1 MLQAGCADVV
11 GFGTFNKFI
20 RATSQH
26 WPGPILVPAFLR
38 PAILSEVFVHRR
50 RTKTQSKD
58 TYQSSLLTPSGG
70 VSPPLALLNPNQ
82 IDRHLSNMN
91 PEQVEV
97 LANAAPPGHLAESNG
112 WAEESARKSGSTDV
126 NSDTSLLDAYST
138 AVTSAVERMSPSV
151 VNIEVHQSAG
161 RTRSGEPRERQGGG
175 SGFVFTPDGLIL
187 TNSHV
192 VHDAVRIVVTLTDGR
207 RMPATVIGDDPA
219 SDLAVIRVNEP
230 GLTAA
235 ALGDSQRL
243 RVGQIVIAIGA
254 PYGFQSTV
262 TAGVVSALGRSLR
275 SYSGR
280 LIDDV
285 IQTDASL
292 NPGNSGGPLVDS
304 AGRVV
309 GVNTATILPAQGI
322 CFAIGI
328 NTAKFV
334 ASRLLRDGRIRRS
347 YIGVSAQTVP
357 VHRRVV
363 RFYDLPKEMGVVVL
377 GVEENSPAKRAG
389 LREGDIII
397 ALDGH
402 PVAGVDDLHRVL
414 TDVHVGVSSSL
425 TVLRWTE
432 KLELKIVPEEAR

>member
-1 MLQAGCADVV
+1 M
-11 GFGTFNKFI
+11 
-20 RATSQH
+20 
-26 WPGPILVPAFLR
+26 
-38 PAILSEVFVHRR
+38 
-50 RTKTQSKD
+50 
-58 TYQSSLLTPSGG
+58 
-70 VSPPLALLNPNQ
+70 NPEQ
-82 IDRHLSNMN
+82 IDRHLSCMN
-91 PEQVEV
+91 SENTGPFSADSDPN
-97 LANAAPPGHLAESNG
+97 LFSHLASESVG
-112 WAEESARKSGSTDV
+112 WDSESSKESAVAPAGAPAD
-126 NSDTSLLDAYST
+126 NSLLDAYSR
-138 AVTSAVERMSPSV
+138 AVTGAVERMSPSV

-192 VHDAVRIVVTLTDGR
+192 VHDAVRVAVTLADGR
-207 RMPATVIGDDPA
+207 RMPATLIGDDPA

-389 LREGDIII
+389 LREGDIIV
-397 ALDGH
+397 ALEGH

-414 TDVHVGVSSSL
+414 TDVRLGVSCSL

-432 KLELKIVPEEAR
+432 KLELKVVPEEARQKK

>member
-1 MLQAGCADVV
+1 MDSQTGENTVDVIGPSARNEFSEAGGRDLDAV
-11 GFGTFNKFI
+11 GD
-20 RATSQH
+20 H
-26 WPGPILVPAFLR
+26 GP
-38 PAILSEVFVHRR
+38 
-50 RTKTQSKD
+50 
-58 TYQSSLLTPSGG
+58 
-70 VSPPLALLNPNQ
+70 
-82 IDRHLSNMN
+82 
-91 PEQVEV
+91 
-97 LANAAPPGHLAESNG
+97 SNG
-112 WAEESARKSGSTDV
+112 T
-126 NSDTSLLDAYST
+126 LLDAYSA
-138 AVTSAVERMSPSV
+138 AVTSAVERISPSV
-151 VNIEVHQSAG
+151 VHIAVSQTAG

-192 VHDAVRIVVTLTDGR
+192 VHEATRISAALADGR
-207 RMPATVIGDDPA
+207 HMPATLIGEDPA
-219 SDLAVIRVNEP
+219 SDLAVVRVDEP
-230 GLTAA
+230 GLVAA
-235 ALGDSQRL
+235 ELGDSQKL
-243 RVGQIVIAIGA
+243 RVGQIAIAIGA

-304 AGRVV
+304 AGRVI

-347 YIGVSAQTVP
+347 YVGISGQTVP

-363 RFYDLPKEMGVVVL
+363 RFYDLPKETGALVL
-377 GVEENSPAKRAG
+377 ALEENSPAKRAG
-389 LREGDIII
+389 LRQGDIIV
-397 ALDGH
+397 ALDGQA
-402 PVAGVDDLHRVL
+402 VAGVDDLHRLL
-414 TDVHVGVSSSL
+414 TELRVGVSCAV

-432 KLELKIVPEEAR
+432 KLELKIVPEEARR

>member
-1 MLQAGCADVV
+1 MGILIFSIQAARLR
-11 GFGTFNKFI
+11 KSRI
-20 RATSQH
+20 
-26 WPGPILVPAFLR
+26 PARLLIGSPSDGLR
-38 PAILSEVFVHRR
+38 SAV
-50 RTKTQSKD
+50 
-58 TYQSSLLTPSGG
+58 
-70 VSPPLALLNPNQ
+70 NPQQ
-82 IDRHLSNMN
+82 IDRHLFCMNQENLSSLPAHSVLSNLVPDSTRWN
-91 PEQVEV
+91 ESSGESSV
-97 LANAAPPGHLAESNG
+97 APHGEG
-112 WAEESARKSGSTDV
+112 D
-126 NSDTSLLDAYST
+126 DSLLDAYST
-138 AVTSAVERMSPSV
+138 AVTGAVDRMSPSV

-161 RTRSGEPRERQGGG
+161 RTRSGEPQEKRGGG

-192 VHDAVRIVVTLTDGR
+192 VHEAVRIAVTMADGR
-207 RMPATVIGDDPA
+207 RMPATLIGDDPA
-219 SDLAVIRVNEP
+219 SDLAVIRLERPQFDEP

-363 RFYDLPKEMGVVVL
+363 RFYDLPKEMGAVVV

-389 LREGDIII
+389 LREGDVIV
-397 ALDGH
+397 ALEGQ
-402 PVAGVDDLHRVL
+402 PVAGVDDLHRLL
-414 TDVHVGVSSSL
+414 TDLRVGVSCSL
-425 TVLRWTE
+425 TVIRWTE
-432 KLELKIVPEEAR
+432 KLDVNVVPEEAR

>member
-1 MLQAGCADVV
+1 MNQEEV
-11 GFGTFNKFI
+11 
-20 RATSQH
+20 RAF
-26 WPGPILVPAFLR
+26 PAR
-38 PAILSEVFVHRR
+38 
-50 RTKTQSKD
+50 
-58 TYQSSLLTPSGG
+58 SLLSNLASDNAGWDE
-70 VSPPLALLNPNQ
+70 SP
-82 IDRHLSNMN
+82 H
-91 PEQVEV
+91 
-97 LANAAPPGHLAESNG
+97 
-112 WAEESARKSGSTDV
+112 ESAVAQRGA
-126 NSDTSLLDAYST
+126 SDDSLLDAYST
-138 AVTSAVERMSPSV
+138 AVTGAVERMSPSV
-151 VNIEVHQSAG
+151 VNIEVHQAVPANGGG
-161 RTRSGEPRERQGGG
+161 RGRSSEPQERRGGG
-175 SGFVFTPDGLIL
+175 SGFVFTPDGLIV

-192 VHDAVRIVVTLTDGR
+192 VHDAVRIGVTMNDGR
-207 RMPATVIGDDPA
+207 RMPATLIGDDPA
-219 SDLAVIRVNEP
+219 SDLAVIRLERPQFDEP

-235 ALGDSQRL
+235 GLGDSQRL

-363 RFYDLPKEMGVVVL
+363 RFYDLPKEMGAVVV

-389 LREGDIII
+389 LREGDIIV
-397 ALDGH
+397 ALEGQ
-402 PVAGVDDLHRVL
+402 PVAGVDDLHRML
-414 TDVHVGVSSSL
+414 TDLRVGVSCAL
-425 TVLRWTE
+425 TVIRWTE
-432 KLELKIVPEEAR
+432 KLEVKVVPEEAR

>member
-1 MLQAGCADVV
+1 MYLEETG
-11 GFGTFNKFI
+11 N
-20 RATSQH
+20 
-26 WPGPILVPAFLR
+26 AF
-38 PAILSEVFVHRR
+38 SE
-50 RTKTQSKD
+50 
-58 TYQSSLLTPSGG
+58 L
-70 VSPPLALLNPNQ
+70 
-82 IDRHLSNMN
+82 
-91 PEQVEV
+91 
-97 LANAAPPGHLAESNG
+97 PPGATPTATIPHGDA
-112 WAEESARKSGSTDV
+112 
-126 NSDTSLLDAYST
+126 SLLDAYSR
-138 AVTSAVERMSPSV
+138 AVTSAVEQISPSV

-161 RTRSGEPRERQGGG
+161 RTRAGEPRERRGGG

-192 VHDAVRIVVTLTDGR
+192 VHDARRIEVTLSDGR
-207 RMPATVIGDDPA
+207 RMPATSIGDDPA
-219 SDLAVIRVNEP
+219 SDLAVVRINNARVDEP

-235 ALGDSQRL
+235 ALGDSQQL
-243 RVGQIVIAIGA
+243 RVGQLVVAIGN

-285 IQTDASL
+285 IQTDAAL

-304 AGRVV
+304 AGRVI

-347 YIGVSAQTVP
+347 YIGVSAQTAP
-357 VHRRVV
+357 IHRRVV
-363 RFYDLPKEMGVVVL
+363 RFYDLPKETGVVVL
-377 GVEENSPAKRAG
+377 SVEEKSPARLAG
-389 LREGDIII
+389 VREGDVII

-414 TDVHVGVSSSL
+414 TDVRVSVSCSL
-425 TVLRWTE
+425 TILRHTD
-432 KLELKIVPEEAR
+432 KLELKIVPEETR

>member
-1 MLQAGCADVV
+1 MNLDEV
-11 GFGTFNKFI
+11 GSVFSTM
-20 RATSQH
+20 
-26 WPGPILVPAFLR
+26 P
-38 PAILSEVFVHRR
+38 LSSAPVN
-50 RTKTQSKD
+50 QSGRWEHE
-58 TYQSSLLTPSGG
+58 P
-70 VSPPLALLNPNQ
+70 
-82 IDRHLSNMN
+82 
-91 PEQVEV
+91 
-97 LANAAPPGHLAESNG
+97 
-112 WAEESARKSGSTDV
+112 ESAPESRIDA
-126 NSDTSLLDAYST
+126 DAPLLDAYST
-138 AVTSAVERMSPSV
+138 AVTSAVDRISPSV
-151 VNIEVHQSAG
+151 VNIEVHLSTHQKAG
-161 RTRSGEPRERQGGG
+161 RSGEPQERRGGG

-192 VHDAVRIVVTLTDGR
+192 VHDAAKIAVTTTDGR
-207 RMPATVIGDDPA
+207 HMPASLIGDDPA
-219 SDLAVIRVNEP
+219 SDLAVIRVDEPHFDEP

-235 ALGDSQRL
+235 TLGDSQRL

-304 AGRVV
+304 AGRVI

-347 YIGVSAQTVP
+347 YIGVSGQTVP

-363 RFYDLPKEMGVVVL
+363 RFYDLPKETGALVL
-377 GVEENSPAKRAG
+377 SVEDGSPAKRAG
-389 LREGDIII
+389 LREGDIVV
-397 ALDGH
+397 ALEGQ
-402 PVAGVDDLHRVL
+402 PVAGVDDLHRLL
-414 TDVHVGVSSSL
+414 TDVRVGVSSTL
-425 TVLRWTE
+425 TVVRYTE
-432 KLELKIVPEEAR
+432 KVEVRVVPEEAK

>member
-1 MLQAGCADVV
+1 MNLEDVGSV
-11 GFGTFNKFI
+11 FSG
-20 RATSQH
+20 
-26 WPGPILVPAFLR
+26 LPAY
-38 PAILSEVFVHRR
+38 P
-50 RTKTQSKD
+50 
-58 TYQSSLLTPSGG
+58 
-70 VSPPLALLNPNQ
+70 
-82 IDRHLSNMN
+82 
-91 PEQVEV
+91 
-97 LANAAPPGHLAESNG
+97 
-112 WAEESARKSGSTDV
+112 ESANQPEANRWGEGSQGGPATTTTSTAED
-126 NSDTSLLDAYST
+126 NSLLDAYSR
-138 AVTSAVERMSPSV
+138 AVTGAVERISPSV
-151 VNIEVHQSAG
+151 VNIEVHQSTA
-161 RTRSGEPRERQGGG
+161 RTRSGEPRERRGGG

-192 VHDAVRIVVTLTDGR
+192 VHDARRIAVTLADGR
-207 RMPATVIGDDPA
+207 HMPASAIGDDPA
-219 SDLAVIRVNEP
+219 SDLAVIRIDQARIDEP

-235 ALGDSQRL
+235 ALGDSQLL
-243 RVGQIVIAIGA
+243 RVGQLVVAIGN

-285 IQTDASL
+285 IQTDAAL

-304 AGRVV
+304 VGRVV

-357 VHRRVV
+357 IHRRVV
-363 RFYDLPKEMGVVVL
+363 RFYDLPKEKGVVAL
-377 GVEENSPAKRAG
+377 SIEGKSPAQRAG
-389 LREGDIII
+389 VREGDVIV
-397 ALDGH
+397 ALEGH

-414 TDVHVGVSSSL
+414 TEVRVGVSCSL
-425 TVLRWTE
+425 TVLRRTE
-432 KLELKIVPEEAR
+432 KLELRIVPEEAAN

>member
-1 MLQAGCADVV
+1 MSYEQTGVDSSPLLDGSQVAGWNSESVTEANQAAD
-11 GFGTFNKFI
+11 
-20 RATSQH
+20 
-26 WPGPILVPAFLR
+26 
-38 PAILSEVFVHRR
+38 
-50 RTKTQSKD
+50 D
-58 TYQSSLLTPSGG
+58 LT
-70 VSPPLALLNPNQ
+70 
-82 IDRHLSNMN
+82 
-91 PEQVEV
+91 
-97 LANAAPPGHLAESNG
+97 
-112 WAEESARKSGSTDV
+112 
-126 NSDTSLLDAYST
+126 LLDAYSR
-138 AVTSAVERMSPSV
+138 AVTGAVERISPSV
-151 VNIEVHQSAG
+151 VNIEVHQALPQTG
-161 RTRSGEPRERQGGG
+161 RARSGEPQNKERRGGG
-175 SGFVFTPDGLIL
+175 SGFIFTPDGLIL

-192 VHDAVRIVVTLTDGR
+192 VHDAKRIEVTMTDGR
-207 RMPATVIGDDPA
+207 RMPASAIGDDPA
-219 SDLAVIRVNEP
+219 SDLAVIRIDEPRVEEP

-235 ALGDSQRL
+235 ALGDSQQL
-243 RVGQIVIAIGA
+243 RVGQVVIAIGA

-285 IQTDASL
+285 IQTDAAL

-347 YIGVSAQTVP
+347 FIGVSAQTVP

-363 RFYDLPKEMGVVVL
+363 RFYDLPKETGVVVIS
-377 GVEENSPAKRAG
+377 VEESSPAKRAG
-389 LREGDIII
+389 LREGDVII
-397 ALDGH
+397 ALEGQ

-414 TDVHVGVSSSL
+414 TDVRVGVSCSL

-432 KLELKIVPEEAR
+432 KLELRVVPEEAT

>member
-1 MLQAGCADVV
+1 MSLEDS
-11 GFGTFNKFI
+11 GTVS
-20 RATSQH
+20 TS
-26 WPGPILVPAFLR
+26 VSCDAAFLSQS
-38 PAILSEVFVHRR
+38 AGSERR
-50 RTKTQSKD
+50 SSE
-58 TYQSSLLTPSGG
+58 SSLQGS
-70 VSPPLALLNPNQ
+70 V
-82 IDRHLSNMN
+82 
-91 PEQVEV
+91 
-97 LANAAPPGHLAESNG
+97 AE
-112 WAEESARKSGSTDV
+112 ADDA
-126 NSDTSLLDAYST
+126 LLDAYSR
-138 AVTSAVERMSPSV
+138 AVTGAVERVSPSV
-151 VNIEVHQSAG
+151 VNIEVHQSGG
-161 RTRSGEPRERQGGG
+161 RTRTGQPSERRGGG

-192 VHDAVRIVVTLTDGR
+192 VHDARRIDVKLPDGR
-207 RMPATVIGDDPA
+207 RMSASAIGDDPA
-219 SDLAVIRVNEP
+219 SDLAVIRVDEP

-235 ALGDSQRL
+235 RLGDSQQL
-243 RVGQIVIAIGA
+243 RVGQVVIAIGA

-285 IQTDASL
+285 VQTDASL

-363 RFYDLPKEMGVVVL
+363 RFYDLPKETGVIVL
-377 GVEENSPAKRAG
+377 STESGSPAQRAG
-389 LREGDIII
+389 LREGDVIV
-397 ALDGH
+397 ALEGQ
-402 PVAGVDDLHRVL
+402 PVAGVDDLHRLL
-414 TDVHVGVSSSL
+414 TDVRVGVSCSL
-425 TVLRWTE
+425 LVLRHTE
-432 KLELKIVPEEAR
+432 KLELLVVPEEAK

>member
-1 MLQAGCADVV
+1 MDLEKSANETLAVV
-11 GFGTFNKFI
+11 GY
-20 RATSQH
+20 S
-26 WPGPILVPAFLR
+26 
-38 PAILSEVFVHRR
+38 
-50 RTKTQSKD
+50 D
-58 TYQSSLLTPSGG
+58 
-70 VSPPLALLNPNQ
+70 
-82 IDRHLSNMN
+82 LSN
-91 PEQVEV
+91 Q
-97 LANAAPPGHLAESNG
+97 LDG
-112 WAEESARKSGSTDV
+112 SARGTHAEREA
-126 NSDTSLLDAYST
+126 SLLDAYST
-138 AVTSAVERMSPSV
+138 AVTGAVERVSPSV
-151 VNIEVHQSAG
+151 VNIEVHQAAG
-161 RTRSGEPRERQGGG
+161 RTRSGEPRERTGGG

-192 VHDAVRIVVTLTDGR
+192 VHEAVRIAVTLADGR

-219 SDLAVIRVNEP
+219 SDLAVIRLDQPHVGEP

-235 ALGDSQRL
+235 ALGDSQGL

-389 LREGDIII
+389 LREGDVIV
-397 ALDGH
+397 ALEGQ

-414 TDVHVGVSSSL
+414 TDVRVGVSCAL

-432 KLELKIVPEEAR
+432 KLELKVVPEEAR

>member
-1 MLQAGCADVV
+1 MNQED
-11 GFGTFNKFI
+11 
-20 RATSQH
+20 
-26 WPGPILVPAFLR
+26 LR
-38 PAILSEVFVHRR
+38 SFSAISDANV
-50 RTKTQSKD
+50 TWN
-58 TYQSSLLTPSGG
+58 
-70 VSPPLALLNPNQ
+70 LAL
-82 IDRHLSNMN
+82 
-91 PEQVEV
+91 
-97 LANAAPPGHLAESNG
+97 G
-112 WAEESARKSGSTDV
+112 SGSWRDESSPESTVAPERVPVD
-126 NSDTSLLDAYST
+126 DCLLDAYST
-138 AVTSAVERMSPSV
+138 AVTGAVERMSPSV

-161 RTRSGEPRERQGGG
+161 RTRSGEPRERRGGG

-192 VHDAVRIVVTLTDGR
+192 VHDAARIAVTLADGR

-219 SDLAVIRVNEP
+219 SDLAVIRLDQPHFDEP

-377 GVEENSPAKRAG
+377 GVEENSPARRAG
-389 LREGDIII
+389 LREGDIIV
-397 ALDGH
+397 ALEGQ

-414 TDVHVGVSSSL
+414 TDVRVGVSCSL
-425 TVLRWTE
+425 TVLRRTE
-432 KLELKIVPEEAR
+432 KVELKVVPEEAS

>member
-1 MLQAGCADVV
+1 MQYEESGNLFSYSASANQPETSGWGDEV
-11 GFGTFNKFI
+11 G
-20 RATSQH
+20 RA
-26 WPGPILVPAFLR
+26 A
-38 PAILSEVFVHRR
+38 
-50 RTKTQSKD
+50 
-58 TYQSSLLTPSGG
+58 SSLAS
-70 VSPPLALLNPNQ
+70 S
-82 IDRHLSNMN
+82 
-91 PEQVEV
+91 
-97 LANAAPPGHLAESNG
+97 APDDGA
-112 WAEESARKSGSTDV
+112 
-126 NSDTSLLDAYST
+126 LLDAYSR
-138 AVTSAVERMSPSV
+138 AVTGAVERISPSV
-151 VNIEVHQSAG
+151 VNIEVHTSAG
-161 RTRSGEPRERQGGG
+161 QTRSGESRERRGGG

-192 VHDAVRIVVTLTDGR
+192 VHHAKRIEVTLTDGR
-207 RMPATVIGDDPA
+207 RMPATAIGDDPA
-219 SDLAVIRVNEP
+219 SDLAVVRVDEP

-235 ALGDSQRL
+235 ALGDSQQL
-243 RVGQIVIAIGA
+243 RVGQVVVAIGA

-285 IQTDASL
+285 IQTDAAL

-363 RFYDLPKEMGVVVL
+363 RFYDLTKESGALVL
-377 GVEENSPAKRAG
+377 SVEEKSPAKRAG
-389 LREGDIII
+389 VREGDVIV
-397 ALDGH
+397 ALEGR

-414 TDVHVGVSSSL
+414 TDVRVGVSCSL
-425 TVLRWTE
+425 TLLRYTE
-432 KLELKIVPEEAR
+432 KIELKIVPEEAK

>member
-1 MLQAGCADVV
+1 MNFEQPGREMPGTVLNSTRLSEISESRSWASETAPRAGADVNTAD
-11 GFGTFNKFI
+11 G
-20 RATSQH
+20 
-26 WPGPILVPAFLR
+26 
-38 PAILSEVFVHRR
+38 
-50 RTKTQSKD
+50 
-58 TYQSSLLTPSGG
+58 
-70 VSPPLALLNPNQ
+70 
-82 IDRHLSNMN
+82 
-91 PEQVEV
+91 
-97 LANAAPPGHLAESNG
+97 
-112 WAEESARKSGSTDV
+112 
-126 NSDTSLLDAYST
+126 SLLDAYST
-138 AVTSAVERMSPSV
+138 AVTGAVERVSPSV
-151 VNIEVHQSAG
+151 VNIEVHQAAG
-161 RTRSGEPRERQGGG
+161 RTRSGQPHERQGGG

-192 VHDAVRIVVTLTDGR
+192 VHEASRIAATLTDGR
-207 RMPATVIGDDPA
+207 RMPASVIGDDPG
-219 SDLAVIRVNEP
+219 SDLAVIRVDEP

-235 ALGDSQRL
+235 ELGNSQRL

-363 RFYDLPKEMGVVVL
+363 RFYDLQNETGALVL
-377 GVEENSPAKRAG
+377 SVEENSPAKRAA
-389 LREGDIII
+389 LREGDIVV
-397 ALDGH
+397 ALEGQ
-402 PVAGVDDLHRVL
+402 PVAGVDDLHRLL
-414 TDVHVGVSSSL
+414 TEVRVGVSGRL
-425 TVLRWTE
+425 TVLRHTE
-432 KLELKIVPEEAR
+432 KLELRVVPEEAK